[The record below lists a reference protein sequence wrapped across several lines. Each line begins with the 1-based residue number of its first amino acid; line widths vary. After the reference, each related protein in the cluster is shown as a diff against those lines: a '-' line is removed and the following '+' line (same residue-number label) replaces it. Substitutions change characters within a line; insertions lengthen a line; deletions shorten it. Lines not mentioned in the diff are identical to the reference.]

1 MHPIHPNDFCLFR
14 LLHLVYIIPF
24 NFFFLYLVLYFPR
37 FYHHS
42 RPSFLRPFKYL
53 LSPYSQQNAARLE
66 NPIDDGRVL
75 RISIGFVSWSRA
87 IMRHETVKNYHR
99 ARRYTNLDSSRS
111 FLYCFTSMT
120 NLKFSCH
127 SQSQSFRLC
136 CLSKVSCKLKM
147 PINWIYLYDL
157 SVPLDRY
164 LIRTEIRIKDCTMCK
179 RYISFFE
186 TLEIHRDIFLMK
198 QTPNWKLLNR

>member
-1 MHPIHPNDFCLFR
+1 MLPIHPNDFCFFR
-14 LLHLVYIIPF
+14 
-24 NFFFLYLVLYFPR
+24 FFFTLPLLLYLFLYFPR

-75 RISIGFVSWSRA
+75 RISIGFVSWRRA

-99 ARRYTNLDSSRS
+99 ARRYINLDRSRS

-127 SQSQSFRLC
+127 SRSQLFRLC
-136 CLSKVSCKLKM
+136 CLLIVSCKLKM
-147 PINWIYLYDL
+147 PLNWIYLYDL
-157 SVPLDRY
+157 SLRLDRC
-164 LIRTEIRIKDCTMCK
+164 LIRNTLIIQLLYHK
-179 RYISFFE
+179 RDFTFL
-186 TLEIHRDIFLMK
+186 LE
-198 QTPNWKLLNR
+198 